1 LLELT
6 IAQFVVATLM
16 SLSALFFFI
25 WAVLSGM
32 FKNVEAI
39 AMRAYRSEVA
49 DDDTQRRQ
57 ASPPAG

>member
-1 LLELT
+1 MLELT

-32 FKNVEAI
+32 FKDVEAI
-39 AMRAYRSEVA
+39 ALRAYHSEVT
-49 DDDTQRRQ
+49 DDDAR
-57 ASPPAG
+57 

>member
-32 FKNVEAI
+32 FKDVEAI
-39 AMRAYRSEVA
+39 ALRAYRSEVT
-49 DDDTQRRQ
+49 DDDAR
-57 ASPPAG
+57 

>member
-1 LLELT
+1 MLELT

-32 FKNVEAI
+32 FKNPEAI
-39 AMRAYRSEVA
+39 KMRAYRSEVV
-49 DDDTQRRQ
+49 DDDVQ
-57 ASPPAG
+57 

>member
-1 LLELT
+1 MKGGKVLLELT

-32 FKNVEAI
+32 FRNVEAI
-39 AMRAYRSEVA
+39 ALRAYRSEVV
-49 DDDTQRRQ
+49 DDD
-57 ASPPAG
+57 A